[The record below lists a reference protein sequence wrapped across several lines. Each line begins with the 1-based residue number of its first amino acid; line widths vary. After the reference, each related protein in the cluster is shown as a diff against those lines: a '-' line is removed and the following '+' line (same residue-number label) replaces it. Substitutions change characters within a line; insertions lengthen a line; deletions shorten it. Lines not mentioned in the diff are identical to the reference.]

1 MISALA
7 QKLFKLDVV
16 PVICKSQS
24 AVILKNDPR
33 YAADPTADMD
43 QPCLVAEDFIITRD
57 GGFPFSPFLS
67 ALNSFNGNI
76 AESILVY
83 HIA

>member
-1 MISALA
+1 MLR
-7 QKLFKLDVV
+7 
-16 PVICKSQS
+16 
-24 AVILKNDPR
+24 NDPR
-33 YAADPTADMD
+33 YVVDSTADRA

-67 ALNSFNGNI
+67 ALNSFNDNI